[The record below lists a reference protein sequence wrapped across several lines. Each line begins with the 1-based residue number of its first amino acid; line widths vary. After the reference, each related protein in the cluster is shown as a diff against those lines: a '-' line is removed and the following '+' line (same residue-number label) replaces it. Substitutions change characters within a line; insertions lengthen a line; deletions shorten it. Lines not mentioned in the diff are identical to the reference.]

1 MEPLTD
7 AELARL
13 APKIS
18 SVTML
23 NIAVQRLGF
32 TDAQVKTIIHQCWQD
47 MERFVREILVR
58 WRNRNATN
66 SRKVLQYFF
75 PNITQSFVLPRDM
88 LWIYIFVETI

>member
-18 SVTML
+18 SVTMQ

-32 TDAQVKTIIHQCWQD
+32 TEDQVETSNDGCRKNK
-47 MERFVREILVR
+47 EGFVSKVLIK

-66 SRKVLQYFF
+66 SRKVFQHFF
-75 PNITQSFVLPRDM
+75 PNIS
-88 LWIYIFVETI
+88 